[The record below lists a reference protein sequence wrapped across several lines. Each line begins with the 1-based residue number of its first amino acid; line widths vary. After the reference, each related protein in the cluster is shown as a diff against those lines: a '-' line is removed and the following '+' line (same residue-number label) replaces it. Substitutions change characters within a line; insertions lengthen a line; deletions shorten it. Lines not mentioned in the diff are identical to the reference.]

1 LYGNG
6 DFMLNHIRK
15 ETRLCAQAMVK
26 AMRRVGK
33 KRVFYLAHKN
43 TTGYAPDVLFQK
55 PELSLIGR
63 QYYSGDSY
71 MFGTFVVKDDKLWIR
86 THTHDLQKYPEGA
99 YIDLNSNQPII
110 YLSSQYRRRHYQ
122 PVLMPEKEYNILRDK
137 VKEIARYQEMYGCS
151 GFLFQVNYMTVTMFI
166 VFDAQGNPYHLS
178 DGYNSIERF
187 FS

>member
-1 LYGNG
+1 
-6 DFMLNHIRK
+6 MLTHIRK

-26 AMRRVGK
+26 AMRKLGK
-33 KRVFYLAHKN
+33 SREFYLAHKN
-43 TTGYAPDVLFQK
+43 ITGYTPDVLYQK

-63 QYYSGDSY
+63 HYYERDTHL
-71 MFGTFVVKDDKLWIR
+71 FGTFVVKDDKLWIR
-86 THTHDLQKYPEGA
+86 MSTHDLQKYPEGA
-99 YIDLNSNQPII
+99 YIELSNEQPIL

-122 PVLMPEKEYNILRDK
+122 PVLISEKEYNILRDR
-137 VKEIARYQEMYGCS
+137 VKDIIRYQEMYGCS

-178 DGYNSIERF
+178 DGYNSVERF